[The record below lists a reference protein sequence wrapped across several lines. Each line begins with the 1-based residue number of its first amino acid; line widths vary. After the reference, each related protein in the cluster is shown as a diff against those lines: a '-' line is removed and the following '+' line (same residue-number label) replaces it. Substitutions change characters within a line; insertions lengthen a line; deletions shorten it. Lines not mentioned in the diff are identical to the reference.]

1 MKIPFFAT
9 KFANFRIFVKIAA
22 HGLERINFAKFYHDR
37 TFSSSVVGMENRK
50 PDAKW

>member
-1 MKIPFFAT
+1 MKVPFFFAT
-9 KFANFRIFVKIAA
+9 KFANFRIFVKIA
-22 HGLERINFAKFYHDR
+22 GLERTNFAKFYHDR